1 MKYMVT
7 LNGKQY
13 EVIVERG
20 TVTGTPVGA
29 ASAPAPKA
37 APAPAA
43 APAPTPAA
51 APAGGET
58 VAAPMPG
65 TILDIRCSVG
75 QQVNAGDV
83 LFILEAM
90 KMENEICAP
99 RAGTIGSICVQ
110 KGASVATGA
119 PLCTM

>member
-1 MKYMVT
+1 MKYMVS

-29 ASAPAPKA
+29 APASAPK
-37 APAPAA
+37 A

-51 APAGGET
+51 APAPAPAGGET

-65 TILDIRCSVG
+65 TILDIRCTAG

-90 KMENEICAP
+90 KMVNEICAP
-99 RAGTIGSICVQ
+99 RAGTIDSICVQ